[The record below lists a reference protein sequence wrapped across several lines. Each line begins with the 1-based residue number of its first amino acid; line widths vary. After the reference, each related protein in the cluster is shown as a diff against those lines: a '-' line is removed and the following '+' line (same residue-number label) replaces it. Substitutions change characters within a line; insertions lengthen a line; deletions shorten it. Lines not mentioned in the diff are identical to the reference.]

1 MEVNNV
7 LNSQF
12 IDSAAGHK
20 ASKPIGD
27 VGMPN
32 SFGTYLKEAINE
44 VNKLQVE
51 SDLATQKLALGEKIE
66 LHEVM
71 IAGQKASVSMQA
83 ALEIRNKA
91 VEAYQE
97 IMRMQV

>member
-1 MEVNNV
+1 MEVHV
-7 LNSQF
+7 PNSKF
-12 IDSAAGHK
+12 IDSFTADK
-20 ASKPIGD
+20 TNKPHHDGD
-27 VGMPN
+27 RQNG
-32 SFGTYLKEAINE
+32 FGTYLKDALNE
-44 VNKLQVE
+44 VNKLQLE
-51 SDLATQKLALGEKIE
+51 SDLATKKLALGEQIQ

-71 IAGQKASVSMQA
+71 IAGQKASISIQA

>member
-1 MEVNNV
+1 MEVHS
-7 LNSQF
+7 LHSPS
-12 IDSAAGHK
+12 IDSIQGHK
-20 ASKPIGD
+20 TNKPFHDAEAG
-27 VGMPN
+27 N
-32 SFGTYLKEAINE
+32 SFGTYLKKAINE
-44 VNKLQVE
+44 VNKLQME
-51 SDLATQKLALGEKIE
+51 SDVATKKLALGEKIE

-71 IAGQKASVSMQA
+71 IAGQKASISMQA

>member
-1 MEVNNV
+1 MEVQL
-7 LNSQF
+7 LNSQLVN
-12 IDSAAGHK
+12 SNPGNQTSKAMQGAGQEN
-20 ASKPIGD
+20 G
-27 VGMPN
+27 
-32 SFGTYLKEAINE
+32 FGTYLKKALNE
-44 VNKLQVE
+44 VNNLQLE
-51 SDLATQKLALGEKIE
+51 SDVATKKLAAGEKIE

-71 IAGQKASVSMQA
+71 IASQKASVSMQA